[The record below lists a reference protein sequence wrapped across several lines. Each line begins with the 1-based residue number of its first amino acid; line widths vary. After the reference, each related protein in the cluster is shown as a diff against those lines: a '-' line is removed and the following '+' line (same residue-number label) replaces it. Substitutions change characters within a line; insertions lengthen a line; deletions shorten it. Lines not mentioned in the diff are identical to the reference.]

1 MLEQAQVR
9 RKLEPAGGAGEAEGE
24 DHCVGAKAAAPC
36 ERRGDRDVRQVPGEV
51 HYIVAPMV
59 HGANSSSP

>member
-1 MLEQAQVR
+1 VLQQAQVFGQ
-9 RKLEPAGGAGEAEGE
+9 LEPAERAGEAERE
-24 DHCVGAKAAAPC
+24 DHRVGAKAAAPR
-36 ERRGDRDVRQVPGEV
+36 ERGGDRDVRQVPFEV

>member
-1 MLEQAQVR
+1 MLQQLQMLG
-9 RKLEPAGGAGEAEGE
+9 KLDPAERAGEADGE
-24 DHCVGAKAAAPC
+24 EHGVGAQPAPPG
-36 ERRGDRDVRQVPGEV
+36 ERRGDRDVGEVSREV